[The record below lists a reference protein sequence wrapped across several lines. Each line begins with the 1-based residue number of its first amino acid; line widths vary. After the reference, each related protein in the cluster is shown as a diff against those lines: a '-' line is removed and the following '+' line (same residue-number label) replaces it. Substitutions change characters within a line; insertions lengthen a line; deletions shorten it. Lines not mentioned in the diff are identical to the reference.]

1 MICMM
6 SLLSCV
12 VVGLADNYNDLISVH
27 RHTPYQHWPSS
38 ARLHFTPH
46 TSRRVQSVPSRE
58 YFVLVGN
65 QSVMMAQTNKER
77 HLMCPLTLL
86 SSPDQ
91 SEYFYILPQ
100 LHVEHQSP
108 PGSPPRL
115 AERYIGI
122 TWHRHNK
129 LNWQKLTQGEKINFH
144 LFPLPVRL
152 LPVLAASCARKC
164 SEIRKTEAG
173 KVFAKMPIIVL
184 HYGGCYLWSWCL
196 SSKTWWIQFLWGNPW
211 TTLSSPSLEQ
221 TIFTVLSQPTTN
233 NKPRWHSEFQHNC
246 SFLQSED
253 NFILS
258 LFLNYKINYGT
269 LLHVTAGFILTVHHQ
284 SVKRNTGW
292 SKHCRP
298 LVIRCY
304 PGWRV

>member
-38 ARLHFTPH
+38 AQPHFTPH

-129 LNWQKLTQGEKINFH
+129 LNWQKLTQGEKINFQ
-144 LFPLPVRL
+144 LFPSPLCL
-152 LPVLAASCARKC
+152 LASLSSCARKC
-164 SEIRKTEAG
+164 SEIRKTEARN
-173 KVFAKMPIIVL
+173 VL
-184 HYGGCYLWSWCL
+184 
-196 SSKTWWIQFLWGNPW
+196 Q
-211 TTLSSPSLEQ
+211 
-221 TIFTVLSQPTTN
+221 
-233 NKPRWHSEFQHNC
+233 
-246 SFLQSED
+246 
-253 NFILS
+253 
-258 LFLNYKINYGT
+258 
-269 LLHVTAGFILTVHHQ
+269 
-284 SVKRNTGW
+284 
-292 SKHCRP
+292 
-298 LVIRCY
+298 
-304 PGWRV
+304 